1 MKNSS
6 MLTSLISSTEPMLA
20 VFSDHNSIACMLDV
34 EAALAR
40 AEVKNGVIPE
50 QALAA
55 IEDACEVEAID
66 FASLA
71 HAAASAGNLAIP
83 LVKQLTA
90 NVAKS
95 NSEAAKYVHWGA
107 TSQDVMDTALVLQLR
122 QALDLVDADL
132 QQLNAA
138 LAELA
143 QRHQHTVM
151 VGRTWMQHALPITF
165 GMKVAGWLD
174 AMLRHR
180 GRLSALRAQVL
191 VVQCGGAAGTL
202 ASLADKAGGVAAA
215 LAEELEL
222 GLPDMPWHVQRD
234 RVAEVATVLGLLV
247 GSLGKMGRDISLLS
261 QTDVAE
267 VAEPEQAGRGGSSA
281 MPHKRNP
288 VGCAVALSAAVR
300 VPGLVSTMLSGMVQE
315 NERALGGWQAE
326 WDTLPDIMRLTAGS
340 LAQMKQVAAGLT
352 VDTDRMRQNLDA
364 THGQIMAEAVTLA
377 LGGSI
382 GRMPAHQLVEK
393 ACREA
398 GSRQQHLLEVL
409 AQDAIVTAH
418 LSAEE
423 LDRLMDPALYTGQA
437 AAFVDKVL
445 ATWSGRRE
453 A

>member
-1 MKNSS
+1 MKNSG

-55 IEDACEVEAID
+55 IEEACEVEAID
-66 FASLA
+66 LASLA

-90 NVAKS
+90 NVAKK
-95 NSEAAKYVHWGA
+95 NPEAAKYVHWGA

-122 QALDLVDADL
+122 QALELIDADL
-132 QQLNAA
+132 QQLNTA
-138 LAELA
+138 LADLA
-143 QRHQHTVM
+143 QRHRQTVM
-151 VGRTWMQHALPITF
+151 VGRTWMQHALPVTF

-174 AMLRHR
+174 GMLRHR
-180 GRLSALRAQVL
+180 ERLLAMRPQLL

-202 ASLADKAGGVAAA
+202 ASLADKAGGVAAS

-234 RVAEVATVLGLLV
+234 RVADVAAVLGLLV
-247 GSLGKMGRDISLLS
+247 GSLGKMGRDIALLS
-261 QTDVAE
+261 QTDIAE

-288 VGCAVALSAAVR
+288 VGCAVALAAAMR

-326 WDTLPDIMRLTAGS
+326 WDTLPEIMRLAAGS

-352 VDTDRMRQNLDA
+352 VDAERMRHNLDA

-382 GRMPAHQLVEK
+382 GRMAAHQLIEK

-398 GSRQQHLLEVL
+398 GSQKKHLREVL
-409 AQDAIVTAH
+409 AQDATVAAH
-418 LSAEE
+418 LSGEE
-423 LDRLMDPALYTGQA
+423 LDRLMDPAQYTGQA
-437 AAFVDKVL
+437 AVFVDRVL
-445 ATWSGRRE
+445 ARWSSSRQT
-453 A
+453 

>member
-6 MLTSLISSTEPMLA
+6 TLTSLISSTEPMLA

-40 AEVKNGVIPE
+40 AEVRNQVIPE

-55 IEDACEVEAID
+55 IEAACEVELID

-83 LVKQLTA
+83 LIKQLTA
-90 NVAKS
+90 NVAKADAA
-95 NSEAAKYVHWGA
+95 AAKYVHWGA

-122 QALDLVDADL
+122 QALDLIDADL
-132 QQLNAA
+132 LLLNAA
-138 LAELA
+138 LAALA
-143 QRHQHTVM
+143 GRHRDTVM
-151 VGRTWMQHALPITF
+151 VGRTWMQHALPVSF
-165 GMKVAGWLD
+165 GMKVASWLD
-174 AMLRHR
+174 GMLRHQQ
-180 GRLSALRAQVL
+180 RLREVRKQIL

-215 LAEELEL
+215 LAEELDL

-234 RVAEVATVLGLLV
+234 RIAEVATVMGLLV
-247 GSLGKMGRDISLLS
+247 GSLGKMARDISLLS

-326 WDTLPDIMRLTAGS
+326 WDTLPDIMRLAAGS

-352 VDTDRMRQNLDA
+352 VDTARMRLNLDA

-377 LGGSI
+377 LGRSI
-382 GRMPAHQLVEK
+382 GRMAAHQLVEK
-393 ACREA
+393 ACHEA
-398 GSRQQHLLEVL
+398 VAQQKHLRDVL
-409 AQDAIVTAH
+409 AQDATVGAH
-418 LSAEE
+418 LSGDD
-423 LDRLMDPALYTGQA
+423 LSKLLDPALYTGQA

-445 ATWSGRRE
+445 ASWSAGKRN
-453 A
+453 